1 MEYPLLKTRLRC
13 FTTFFRWSGLWWMG
27 IFGWWYTYRIHH
39 ILIPFNIPGFFIRN
53 KEIVLRGDPSRG
65 GCESTGTTYAFIWC
79 VVSEP
84 KYNPRLDT
92 MQDRCVSIRYD
103 TIRYDAGRMP
113 AECDTDADIER
124 FEKDRYAIR
133 YDDKEYDAD
142 RKLTGSCNLKSR
154 DITKHNTTQY
164 TYTSTYR

>member
-1 MEYPLLKTRLRC
+1 MFIHCLVCLCFYAIFCLGIFSFLFFRAINDFYDERIVVYSLLETRLRC
-13 FTTFFRWSGLWWMG
+13 FTTFFRWSGLRWIG

-79 VVSEP
+79 VVP

-103 TIRYDAGRMP
+103 TMRVGCRRNAIPMP
-113 AECDTDADIER
+113 MPYGIYIER
-124 FEKDRYAIR
+124 CEKDRYAIR
-133 YDDKEYDAD
+133 
-142 RKLTGSCNLKSR
+142 
-154 DITKHNTTQY
+154 
-164 TYTSTYR
+164 